1 MTRTIVAWTIV
12 AWTIVAW
19 TIVAWTIDGGVG
31 CNLPTHLSVFAV
43 EISDF
48 ELID

>member
-1 MTRTIVAWTIV
+1 MTR
-12 AWTIVAW
+12 TIVAW

-48 ELID
+48 ELIDGSDRSQVC